1 MGKGDAKNSDLSK
14 ELTRADVSFE
24 VRGGKKCVCLTMRP
38 CEKGKMGEQGK
49 TVRVWL
55 AGGGKYLDPVAALEA
70 LFEVDYVPM
79 EEWASTPLFR
89 EADGSAFTTRRVRS
103 VVRGLMES
111 VGEAPLEY
119 GAHSLRIG
127 GATAALAAG
136 VPPHYI
142 KAMGRWCSEIY
153 EIYCRLSDAAVVRF
167 GTAIASMDYEDFEN
181 EFQDDEW

>member
-1 MGKGDAKNSDLSK
+1 
-14 ELTRADVSFE
+14 
-24 VRGGKKCVCLTMRP
+24 
-38 CEKGKMGEQGK
+38 MGEQGK

-55 AGGGKYLDPVAALEA
+55 AGGGKHLDPVAALEA